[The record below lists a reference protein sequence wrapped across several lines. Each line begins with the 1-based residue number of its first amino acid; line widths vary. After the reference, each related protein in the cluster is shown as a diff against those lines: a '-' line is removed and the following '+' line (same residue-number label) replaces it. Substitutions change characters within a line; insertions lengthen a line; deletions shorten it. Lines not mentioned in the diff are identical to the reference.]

1 MAECAILAEAS
12 NRHSALAGQGS
23 IVDAEQ
29 PPPAFTLQT
38 STVRSLAYNDLF
50 FIGANST
57 GRNDREQCTVISM
70 FPVRGEES
78 DERSG

>member
-38 STVRSLAYNDLF
+38 STVRSLE
-50 FIGANST
+50 
-57 GRNDREQCTVISM
+57 EQCTVISM